1 VLEDGDESEIGE
13 QGVSLYVKRFTEAV
27 LMSYKINLS
36 GGQKARGRTILLYK
50 ERIQSKCKLQVS
62 LARAIYSR
70 ASTLLVD
77 DVLSSGKRSCCV
89 PLIKYVNIQL

>member
-1 VLEDGDESEIGE
+1 MLEDGDESEIGE
-13 QGVSLYVKRFTEAV
+13 QGVSLHVRRFTEAV
-27 LMSYKINLS
+27 LMLYKINLS
-36 GGQKARGRTILLYK
+36 GGQKARGKHCTFVQR
-50 ERIQSKCKLQVS
+50 RNPIQVSTQVS